1 MGIVFGKTGVAEPVF
16 ETLLSRTNNCTV
28 PYEFRRYGQ
37 RFAIETLYEKDDT
50 SSAFRSLAGY
60 IGVGGPPQN
69 EGSQPISMTAPVVTA
84 GQKIAMTAP
93 VVTNQIEGSSTKKMQ
108 FILPAE
114 YDSIDKIPKPK
125 SSKVTIQEVPPAIGV
140 VHQFSGWVKDD
151 VAKGKVKALVK
162 QLQEDGMDTLTESE
176 ALDKYL
182 LWQYNPPFTVPQLRR
197 NEVWIELS
205 DDQVKE
211 HLNRYSSEHN

>member
-16 ETLLSRTNNCTV
+16 ETLLSRNNCTV

-37 RFAIETLYEKDDT
+37 RFAIETLYENEDT

-93 VVTNQIEGSSTKKMQ
+93 VVTNQVKGSTKKMQ

-114 YDSIDKIPKPK
+114 YDDMNKIPKPK
-125 SSKVTIQEVPPAIGV
+125 SSKVTIQEVPPAVGV
-140 VHQFSGWVKDD
+140 VHKFSGWVNENQ
-151 VAKGKVKALVK
+151 ARGKVQDLVK
-162 QLQEDGMDTLTESE
+162 QLQQDGMTNIQESE

-182 LWQYNPPFTVPQLRR
+182 LWQYNPPFTIPQLRR
-197 NEVWIELS
+197 NEIWIELTE
-205 DDQVKE
+205 DQVKE
-211 HLNRYSSEHN
+211 HINLYPNEKN